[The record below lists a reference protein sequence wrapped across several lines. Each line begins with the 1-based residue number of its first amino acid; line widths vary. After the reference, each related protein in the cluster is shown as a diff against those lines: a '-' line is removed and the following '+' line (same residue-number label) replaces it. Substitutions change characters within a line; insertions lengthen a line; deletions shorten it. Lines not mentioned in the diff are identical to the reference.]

1 MLKKA
6 IIFFFVT
13 SVLLIVAVNL
23 ATGEE
28 SCHELGYRY
37 GLCVTKSMHGIPCKP
52 ENDISI
58 PVRCRGDA
66 ETQKGI
72 NAGTKEA
79 YNIIKAK

>member
-1 MLKKA
+1 MINKSL
-6 IIFFFVT
+6 IFLFVT
-13 SVLLIVAVNL
+13 SVFFIVAVNS

-28 SCHELGYRY
+28 SCYELGYRY
-37 GLCVTKSMHGIPCKP
+37 GLCAAKSMHGMPCRP

-58 PVRCRGDA
+58 PVRCRGHS

-72 NAGTKEA
+72 NAGTKAA